1 MHFLSILK
9 ILFLFL
15 LDAFIKTPSIQCMFM
30 HVGEKTREE
39 EEEEKQPDEKKIQ
52 QFCSPMKKKNEE

>member
-1 MHFLSILK
+1 
-9 ILFLFL
+9 
-15 LDAFIKTPSIQCMFM
+15 MFM
-30 HVGEKTREE
+30 HVDEKTREEE